1 MTLTKVKRFTR
12 NEYHRLTELGFFS
25 EGDRLELI
33 EGEIIEMAAKGTLH
47 ETCLRRILR
56 EVPKLIGEKATW
68 QCQSPI
74 ALSDISEPEPDFTI
88 LQNREDDYLNSHP
101 TPADSLLI
109 IEVSDFT
116 LNYDKKVKLPLYAA
130 AGVADYWILNLVD
143 FLLET
148 YRQPYQMN
156 SGKFDYRYQQ
166 NFLPNEA
173 IALPNFPDSFLN
185 LSLIFP
191 PINSPTN

>member
-12 NEYHRLTELGFFS
+12 DEYRRLTELGFFS
-25 EGDRLELI
+25 EGDHLELI
-33 EGEIIEMAAKGTLH
+33 EGEILEIAAKGTLH
-47 ETCLRRILR
+47 ETCLRRLLR
-56 EVPKLIGEKATW
+56 ELPKLIGEKATW

-74 ALSDISEPEPDFTI
+74 ALSNTSEPEPDFAI

-101 TPADSLLI
+101 TPGETLLI

-130 AGVADYWILNLVD
+130 AGIADYWIFNLVD
-143 FLLET
+143 VLLET
-148 YRQPYQMN
+148 YRQPYRTN
-156 SGKFDYRYQQ
+156 SGKFDYRYKET
-166 NFLPNEA
+166 FLSNEA
-173 IALPNFPDSFLN
+173 IALPNFPDSSLG
-185 LSLIFP
+185 LSRVFP